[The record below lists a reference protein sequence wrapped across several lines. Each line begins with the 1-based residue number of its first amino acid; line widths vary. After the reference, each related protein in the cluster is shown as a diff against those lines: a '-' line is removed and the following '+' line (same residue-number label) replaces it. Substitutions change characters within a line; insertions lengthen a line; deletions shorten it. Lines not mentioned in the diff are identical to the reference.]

1 MPFRSEHW
9 PGTRQQASLWP
20 SAKDHSRHRC
30 TGPVVGEALQVP
42 TLNQGCSCR
51 RVEVGSCEPP
61 GPGWGEVRA
70 QWGSVAQRDAGQSG
84 RGLWECRTPSLPPE
98 PAAVEGVLS
107 DSSVYRWPWSQR
119 EAALPPGGSSRQ
131 TVVHGLKRPS
141 SQPLWAASPAP
152 GRRGARTG
160 YLLPLSLPSHNGEG
174 EPSAPVP
181 GETARP
187 SPSSGT
193 SMGVRLMSEGQVCP
207 EVTKVGGSQ
216 K

>member
-1 MPFRSEHW
+1 MSHRVQAGGRSG
-9 PGTRQQASLWP
+9 PSGGLWP
-20 SAKDHSRHRC
+20 SGTQGR
-30 TGPVVGEALQVP
+30 VGG
-42 TLNQGCSCR
+42 GC
-51 RVEVGSCEPP
+51 GS
-61 GPGWGEVRA
+61 
-70 QWGSVAQRDAGQSG
+70 AGH
-84 RGLWECRTPSLPPE
+84 LALPPE

-141 SQPLWAASPAP
+141 SQPLWVASPAP

-174 EPSAPVP
+174 EPPAPVP
-181 GETARP
+181 GETART